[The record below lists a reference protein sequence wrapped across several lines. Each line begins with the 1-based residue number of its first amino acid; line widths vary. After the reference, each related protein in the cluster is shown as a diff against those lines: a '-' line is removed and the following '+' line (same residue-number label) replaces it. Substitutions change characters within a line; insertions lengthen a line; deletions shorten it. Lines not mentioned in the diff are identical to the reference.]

1 MTRSVTYDRELSCQ
15 DPACGARGLTAM
27 SRRMLGAPR
36 PVANNPLN
44 FQHFMSRHRRGTAAA
59 FAWFSMFLRSAL
71 AVASGTVLPG
81 CLTQNVQYEVPR
93 NYPPSIET
101 PDTAQFPLNSV
112 IQIPSELTVAG
123 DGGTEVSS
131 VIRLQLDVR
140 DPNLEQR
147 LEYRVFVDFDPM
159 MPRIDAFQPIP
170 PASLT
175 ATDRLTRR
183 VEILVPVTQ
192 LGRSNERRCHRIEV
206 LVSSAFQSVGLRS
219 PVEPGDIARA
229 TWWVARQDEGVSTV
243 VDMRNCP

>member
-1 MTRSVTYDRELSCQ
+1 MR
-15 DPACGARGLTAM
+15 PGLTAM
-27 SRRMLGAPR
+27 SRQMLTFL
-36 PVANNPLN
+36 PLVTN
-44 FQHFMSRHRRGTAAA
+44 KFSKFQDFRSSHLHGIAAA
-59 FAWFSMFLRSAL
+59 FVWFSMLL
-71 AVASGTVLPG
+71 G

-101 PDTAQFPLNSV
+101 PDTAQFPLNSI
-112 IQIPSELTVAG
+112 IQIPGELTVAG
-123 DGGTEVSS
+123 DGGTDVSN
-131 VIRLQLDVR
+131 VIRLQLEVR

-219 PVEPGDIARA
+219 PIEPGDLASA
-229 TWWVARQDEGVSTV
+229 TWWVARQDEDVSTV

>member
-1 MTRSVTYDRELSCQ
+1 MKCHGHVRDDVGSDSDVAANARESMSMASKISEFQRFMTRRFH
-15 DPACGARGLTAM
+15 GI
-27 SRRMLGAPR
+27 
-36 PVANNPLN
+36 
-44 FQHFMSRHRRGTAAA
+44 AAA
-59 FAWFSMFLRSAL
+59 LVWFSMCFWRSAF
-71 AVASGTVLPG
+71 AVASGTILPG

-123 DGGTEVSS
+123 DGGADVSS
-131 VIRLQLDVR
+131 VIRLQIDVR

-147 LEYRVFVDFDPM
+147 LEYRVFVDFDPA

-219 PVEPGDIARA
+219 PVEPGDLASA
-229 TWWVARQDEGVSTV
+229 TWWVARQDEGISTV
-243 VDMRNCP
+243 VDMRNCQ

>member
-1 MTRSVTYDRELSCQ
+1 MRPSRAVSRTNDE
-15 DPACGARGLTAM
+15 GARGLTTM
-27 SRRMLGAPR
+27 SRRAGRKRRSALSISQRIP
-36 PVANNPLN
+36 
-44 FQHFMSRHRRGTAAA
+44 RRGPLRVHGIVGASRW
-59 FAWFSMFLRSAL
+59 FAMLFRSAL
-71 AVASGTVLPG
+71 AVASGTMLPG
-81 CLTQNVQYEVPR
+81 CLTQNVQYDVPR
-93 NYPPSIET
+93 NFPPSIET

-112 IQIPSELTVAG
+112 IQIPSELTVAS
-123 DGGTEVSS
+123 DGGTDISS
-131 VIRLQLDVR
+131 VIRLQLEIR

-219 PVEPGDIARA
+219 PVEPGDLARA
-229 TWWVARQDEGVSTV
+229 TWWVARQDEGMSTV
-243 VDMRNCP
+243 VDMRNCQ